1 MSKAVVI
8 AEFTKNRRENC
19 RVALDNYQGVDLID
33 LRVTVQLSESSGI
46 WTPTKKGLSLRVEQL
61 PELIA
66 ALQAAHQRAV
76 ADGLIGGPA

>member
-1 MSKAVVI
+1 MSRAIVI
-8 AEFTKNRRENC
+8 AEFTKNRREMC

-66 ALQAAHQRAV
+66 ALQEAHQRAI